1 MRYDE
6 LGEGEPGPLG
16 GDRVEQ
22 TGGGRAGASPF
33 GLIHGQPGPG
43 GISFPA
49 RFTSADVAPMA
60 SVPRSAGP
68 APGAA
73 ARQGERGRYRE
84 PEAGVI
90 GGVREPA

>member
-33 GLIHGQPGPG
+33 GLIHEPGRNGTRPGIAAVPVVGHARRAHPGP
-43 GISFPA
+43 
-49 RFTSADVAPMA
+49 
-60 SVPRSAGP
+60 AG
-68 APGAA
+68 
-73 ARQGERGRYRE
+73 RL
-84 PEAGVI
+84 
-90 GGVREPA
+90 